1 MENAERRRVRKALD
15 ALLREAP
22 DRIRRVLEEGELTAT
37 LEQLRE
43 TENPGPDWI
52 RDKARNIRFK
62 CGCARA
68 GLGELADELR
78 AARTAW
84 TETGG
89 EDPLRLSQTELV
101 LKQIEAKTE
110 ELSAVRQNMKAL
122 IVQADRAEE
131 SAEQADL
138 LAALAQLR
146 SFEKEAAE

>member
-1 MENAERRRVRKALD
+1 MENAEQRRARKALD

-43 TENPGPDWI
+43 AEDPGPDWV

-68 GLGELADELR
+68 GLAGLADELR

-84 TETGG
+84 EETGG
-89 EDPLRLSQTELV
+89 EDLLRASQTELI

-110 ELSAVRQNMKAL
+110 EMSAVRRRMKAL
-122 IVQADRAEE
+122 IAQADSAEE
-131 SAEQADL
+131 GARQADL

-146 SFEKEAAE
+146 NFGKEAAE